1 MEVILVNQVIF
12 GEHFKVLEI
21 RKKWSKIRLAHDSYE
36 GWICNKQWIEIE
48 EDIYKQLDKEV
59 ATITTDILDIITK
72 THHQPIV
79 IGSILPSYKSGH
91 ALINNEMY
99 QFDGLTTP
107 GFIKKDKLVENA
119 LMYLNAP
126 YLWGGRSQLG
136 IDCSGFTQMV
146 CRLQG
151 VDLPRDKKVAY
162 SNMVCNHRPLKKEQD
177 RVRLTLGGDVLDYL
191 GDTASPAALLIES
204 KLLFNSVISDSHL
217 GARFMSLDIKD
228 FFLQSILHDAEYLR
242 IHSKYFLPDIRTKYN
257 IDNLISTDG
266 YVYCKIKRDMYGLKQ
281 AARLTRDQL
290 INNLAPFDYFLSA
303 QAPNIWIHSSKR
315 TIFFVC

>member
-1 MEVILVNQVIF
+1 MNYGISNLSIVPMRNEAADQSEMVNQVIF

-72 THHQPIV
+72 NHHQPIV

-126 YLWGGRSQLG
+126 YLWGGRSPLG

-146 CRLQG
+146 YRLQG
-151 VDLPRDKKVAY
+151 VDLPRDAYQQAKVGTTLSFVEESEAGDLAFFD
-162 SNMVCNHRPLKKEQD
+162 NAEGKITHVGIILEDNHIIHASGKVRID
-177 RVRLTLGGDVLDYL
+177 RIDQQGIFNTEIGNHTHKLRL
-191 GDTASPAALLIES
+191 
-204 KLLFNSVISDSHL
+204 
-217 GARFMSLDIKD
+217 IK
-228 FFLQSILHDAEYLR
+228 SI
-242 IHSKYFLPDIRTKYN
+242 
-257 IDNLISTDG
+257 
-266 YVYCKIKRDMYGLKQ
+266 C
-281 AARLTRDQL
+281 
-290 INNLAPFDYFLSA
+290 
-303 QAPNIWIHSSKR
+303 
-315 TIFFVC
+315 

>member
-1 MEVILVNQVIF
+1 MNYGISNLSIVPMRNEAADQSEMVNQVIF

-126 YLWGGRSQLG
+126 YLWGGRSPLG
-136 IDCSGFTQMV
+136 VDCSGFTQMV
-146 CRLQG
+146 YRLQG
-151 VDLPRDKKVAY
+151 VDLPRDAYQQAEVGTTLSFVEESEPGDLAFFDNTEGKITHVGIILEDNHIIHASGKVRIDRIDQQGVF
-162 SNMVCNHRPLKKEQD
+162 NTEIGNHTHKL
-177 RVRLTLGGDVLDYL
+177 RL
-191 GDTASPAALLIES
+191 
-204 KLLFNSVISDSHL
+204 
-217 GARFMSLDIKD
+217 IK
-228 FFLQSILHDAEYLR
+228 SI
-242 IHSKYFLPDIRTKYN
+242 
-257 IDNLISTDG
+257 
-266 YVYCKIKRDMYGLKQ
+266 C
-281 AARLTRDQL
+281 
-290 INNLAPFDYFLSA
+290 
-303 QAPNIWIHSSKR
+303 
-315 TIFFVC
+315 

>member
-1 MEVILVNQVIF
+1 MQYGISNLSIVPMRNEAADQSEMVNQVIF
-12 GEHFKVLEI
+12 GEHFKVLEVQ
-21 RKKWSKIRLAHDSYE
+21 KKWSKIRLAHDSYE

-107 GFIKKDKLVENA
+107 GFIKKEKLVENA

-126 YLWGGRSQLG
+126 YLWGGRSPLG

-146 CRLQG
+146 YRLQG
-151 VDLPRDKKVAY
+151 VDLPRDAYQQSEVGTTLSFVEESEAGDLAFFDNAEGKITHVGIILEDNHIIHASGKVRIDRIDQQGIF
-162 SNMVCNHRPLKKEQD
+162 NTEIGNHTHKL
-177 RVRLTLGGDVLDYL
+177 RL
-191 GDTASPAALLIES
+191 
-204 KLLFNSVISDSHL
+204 
-217 GARFMSLDIKD
+217 IK
-228 FFLQSILHDAEYLR
+228 SI
-242 IHSKYFLPDIRTKYN
+242 
-257 IDNLISTDG
+257 
-266 YVYCKIKRDMYGLKQ
+266 C
-281 AARLTRDQL
+281 
-290 INNLAPFDYFLSA
+290 
-303 QAPNIWIHSSKR
+303 
-315 TIFFVC
+315 

>member
-1 MEVILVNQVIF
+1 MNYGISNLSIVPMRNEAADQSEMVNQVIF
-12 GEHFKVLEI
+12 GEHFKVLET

-36 GWICNKQWIEIE
+36 GWICNTQWIEIE

-72 THHQPIV
+72 NHHQPIV

-126 YLWGGRSQLG
+126 YLWGGRSPLG

-146 CRLQG
+146 YRLQG
-151 VDLPRDKKVAY
+151 VDLPRDAYQQAEVGTTLSFVEESEPGDLAFFDNTEGKITHVGIILEDNHIIHASGKVRIDRIDQQGVF
-162 SNMVCNHRPLKKEQD
+162 NTETGNHTHKL
-177 RVRLTLGGDVLDYL
+177 RL
-191 GDTASPAALLIES
+191 
-204 KLLFNSVISDSHL
+204 
-217 GARFMSLDIKD
+217 IK
-228 FFLQSILHDAEYLR
+228 SI
-242 IHSKYFLPDIRTKYN
+242 
-257 IDNLISTDG
+257 
-266 YVYCKIKRDMYGLKQ
+266 C
-281 AARLTRDQL
+281 
-290 INNLAPFDYFLSA
+290 
-303 QAPNIWIHSSKR
+303 
-315 TIFFVC
+315 

>member
-1 MEVILVNQVIF
+1 MNYGITNLSIVPMRNEAADQSEMVNQVIF

-126 YLWGGRSQLG
+126 YLWGGRSPLG

-146 CRLQG
+146 YRLQG
-151 VDLPRDKKVAY
+151 VDLPRDAYQQAEVGTTLSFVEESEPGDLAFFDNAEGKITHVGIILEDNHIIHASGKVRIDRIDQQGIF
-162 SNMVCNHRPLKKEQD
+162 NTEIGNHTHKL
-177 RVRLTLGGDVLDYL
+177 RL
-191 GDTASPAALLIES
+191 
-204 KLLFNSVISDSHL
+204 
-217 GARFMSLDIKD
+217 IK
-228 FFLQSILHDAEYLR
+228 SI
-242 IHSKYFLPDIRTKYN
+242 
-257 IDNLISTDG
+257 
-266 YVYCKIKRDMYGLKQ
+266 C
-281 AARLTRDQL
+281 
-290 INNLAPFDYFLSA
+290 
-303 QAPNIWIHSSKR
+303 
-315 TIFFVC
+315 

>member
-1 MEVILVNQVIF
+1 MNYGISNLSIVPMRNEAADQSEMVNQVIF

-126 YLWGGRSQLG
+126 YLWGGKTPMG
-136 IDCSGFTQMV
+136 IDCSGLTQMTY
-146 CRLQG
+146 RING
-151 VDLPRDKKVAY
+151 YNIPRDASQQSLLGETFSFIDESEPGDLAFFDDDDGNITHVGLLLE
-162 SNMVCNHRPLKKEQD
+162 NHHILHAHGNVRID
-177 RVRLTLGGDVLDYL
+177 RVDQTGIYNIK
-191 GDTASPAALLIES
+191 TQQH
-204 KLLFNSVISDSHL
+204 SH
-217 GARFMSLDIKD
+217 K
-228 FFLQSILHDAEYLR
+228 LR
-242 IHSKYFLPDIRTKYN
+242 IMK
-257 IDNLISTDG
+257 
-266 YVYCKIKRDMYGLKQ
+266 KI
-281 AARLTRDQL
+281 
-290 INNLAPFDYFLSA
+290 I
-303 QAPNIWIHSSKR
+303 
-315 TIFFVC
+315 